1 MSTLVHEFSADVT
14 SPDGTAFVVRAMG
27 DDEDGHWH
35 GWLEFTPRKGGP
47 SLRTGRETSQVSFE
61 QLEYWASGLSP
72 DYLEMAFQRA
82 RPVERR
88 ARRIGAARG

>member
-1 MSTLVHEFSADVT
+1 MSTLVHEYSADVT
-14 SPDGTAFVVRAMG
+14 SPDGKAFVVRAMG

-35 GWLEFTPRKGGP
+35 GWLEFTPRRAGL
-47 SLRTGRETSQVSFE
+47 SLRTDRETSQVTFE

-88 ARRIGAARG
+88 SGRIRATRG